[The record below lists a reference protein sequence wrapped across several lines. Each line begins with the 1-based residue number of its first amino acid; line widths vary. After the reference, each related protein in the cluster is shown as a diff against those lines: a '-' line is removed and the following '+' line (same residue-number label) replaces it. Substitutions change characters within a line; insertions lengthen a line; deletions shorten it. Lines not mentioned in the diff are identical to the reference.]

1 MTLATRLD
9 RLEARMGGAGDC
21 PVCRGEPPWAVQYDG
36 APPTGTPCPGCGG
49 LRVVAVAYVDETIAA
64 RRGDG

>member
-21 PVCRGEPPWAVQYDG
+21 SVCRGEPPFRVAYPDQPHPEEP
-36 APPTGTPCPGCGG
+36 ACPGCGG
-49 LRVVAVAYVDETIAA
+49 YRTIAVA
-64 RRGDG
+64 